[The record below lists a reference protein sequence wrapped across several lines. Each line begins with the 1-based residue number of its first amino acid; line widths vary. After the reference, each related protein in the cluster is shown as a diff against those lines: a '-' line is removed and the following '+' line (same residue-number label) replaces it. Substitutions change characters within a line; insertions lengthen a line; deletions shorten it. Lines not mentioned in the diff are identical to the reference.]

1 MAPPNSQDPNATKV
15 VYAGQTEAELR
26 DEYQKKVAADPGFAN
41 LVPNLFAYVDYKSKS
56 AQNQANQEKELE
68 QVVENY
74 RPPMSTAGSQY
85 LAYPHEQLKSMVTDN
100 MAPGSANE
108 QGEAWTKIGNTLVDL
123 QNNLN
128 KATEASKDA
137 WQGNAA
143 SSAQGYF
150 TGMATWS
157 GDAAQ
162 GAQLTGN
169 KLFEQ
174 SQAADTAKTNMPE
187 PVKFS
192 TADAYKMFFSE
203 PNPFKW
209 ADTIDKIEQK
219 FEEKQQAH
227 ERAAEVMTNMSTSFQ
242 ESGSTMPAFSPPPP
256 MEGSGGGDPG
266 KPNPNEPG
274 GIGGRPSIP
283 DGPGGGTG
291 STGVNG
297 IPGPGGGTGGPGGG
311 NTNQSGWTP
320 GGGGGGGGGG
330 NGGIPGPGPGGGG
343 GGGLPPGGGIWPPG
357 GGTGGGGGGGGGGVG
372 NRPPGNRPPGIP
384 GPGLRPGLPG
394 PGGPGG
400 RGGLPGGGGA
410 GGGAGGPGAGGGAGG
425 GGRGGGGAGGLGG
438 GPGGMAAAGRGGGFG
453 PGPGGGAGVLGEAGR
468 TGAGGF
474 GPAGG
479 GAGGLGGGAGA
490 GAGGRGGA
498 AGMGGMGAG
507 AGQGGQGEEDK
518 EHKSASYL
526 VETEDVF
533 GDGTMVAPPV
543 IGG

>member
-1 MAPPNSQDPNATKV
+1 MAPPNSQQQNPNATKV
-15 VYAGQTEAELR
+15 VYAGQTDAELR
-26 DEYQKKVAADPGFAN
+26 AEYDKAVRENPGFFGAFATIDDYVRWKAESAKNQQTQQDN
-41 LVPNLFAYVDYKSKS
+41 L
-56 AQNQANQEKELE
+56 Q

-74 RPPMSTAGSQY
+74 RPPMTPSGSFY
-85 LAYPHEQLKSMVTDN
+85 MGRSHEELKSMVTDN
-100 MAPGSANE
+100 MAPSTANE

-123 QNNLN
+123 QNNLS
-128 KATEASKDA
+128 KATEASKGA

-150 TGMATWS
+150 TNMATWS

-169 KLFEQ
+169 KLYEQ
-174 SQAADTAKTNMPE
+174 SQAADTAKTAMPE

-209 ADTIDKIEQK
+209 AETIDKIEAK

-256 MEGSGGGDPG
+256 MDGSGGDPSQPG
-266 KPNPNEPG
+266 KPNDP

-283 DGPGGGTG
+283 DSPGNGSG
-291 STGVNG
+291 STGVTG
-297 IPGPGGGTGGPGGG
+297 IPGTGGTGGTGGG

-320 GGGGGGGGGG
+320 GGGGTGGGGGG
-330 NGGIPGPGPGGGG
+330 GGGGGTGGGG
-343 GGGLPPGGGIWPPG
+343 GGGLPPGGGWIPG
-357 GGTGGGGGGGGGGVG
+357 PGGGGGGGG
-372 NRPPGNRPPGIP
+372 GNRPPGIP
-384 GPGLRPGLPG
+384 GPGQRPPGIPG
-394 PGGPGG
+394 PGGG
-400 RGGLPGGGGA
+400 RGGLPGGGGS
-410 GGGAGGPGAGGGAGG
+410 GGGSGGAGG
-425 GGRGGGGAGGLGG
+425 GRGGGAGGLGG

-453 PGPGGGAGVLGEAGR
+453 PGGGAGVLGEAGR
-468 TGAGGF
+468 AGAGGF
-474 GPAGG
+474 GPSGG
-479 GAGGLGGGAGA
+479 GAGGLGGAGA
-490 GAGGRGGA
+490 AGGRGAG
-498 AGMGGMGAG
+498 AGMGGMGG
-507 AGQGGQGEEDK
+507 AGGHGGQGEEDK